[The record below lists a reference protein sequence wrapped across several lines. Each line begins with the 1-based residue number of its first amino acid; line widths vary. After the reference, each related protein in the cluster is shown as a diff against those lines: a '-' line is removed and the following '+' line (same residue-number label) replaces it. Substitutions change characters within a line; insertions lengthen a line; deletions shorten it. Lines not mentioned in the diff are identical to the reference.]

1 MWQVINLPQQTW
13 ILWYTHK
20 TKRERK
26 NDGLQ
31 WGIIDRGVKTQ
42 DIGFDITS
50 LTSDI
55 RELLP

>member
-1 MWQVINLPQQTW
+1 MGYSEALLT
-13 ILWYTHK
+13 
-20 TKRERK
+20 
-26 NDGLQ
+26 
-31 WGIIDRGVKTQ
+31 GVFKTQ